1 MAFYEFFVP
10 GKPFGKQ
17 RPRVTRSGHA
27 YTPDQTV
34 MYENL
39 VKTAFLQQYPDCVP
53 GGGPVFIEIGA
64 AFPVPQSWP
73 KKKQAQALDRKI
85 YPGKPDIDNIMKII
99 QDALNNVAY
108 KDDAQIYSAYV
119 LKFYAECP
127 GVKIRMTVGGEHE

>member
-1 MAFYEFFVP
+1 MAYYEFFVP

-17 RPRVTRSGHA
+17 RPRVTRTGHA

-39 VKTAFLQQYPDCVP
+39 VKTTFLQQYPDCVP
-53 GGGPVFIEIGA
+53 EGGPVFIEIGA

-73 KKKQAQALDRKI
+73 KKKRAQALDRKI
-85 YPGKPDIDNIMKII
+85 YPGKPDTDNIMKII

-127 GVKIRMTVGGEHE
+127 GVKIRMTVGEEHE

>member
-17 RPRVTRSGHA
+17 RPRVTRTGHA

-39 VKTAFLQQYPDCVP
+39 VKTTFLQQYPDCVP
-53 GGGPVFIEIGA
+53 EGGPVFIEIGA

-85 YPGKPDIDNIMKII
+85 YPGKPDVDNIMKII

-127 GVKIRMTVGGEHE
+127 GVKIRMTVGEEHE

>member
-1 MAFYEFFVP
+1 MAYYEFFVP

-17 RPRVTRSGHA
+17 RPRVTRTGHA

-73 KKKQAQALDRKI
+73 KKKQAQALARKI
-85 YPGKPDIDNIMKII
+85 YPGKTDIDNIMKII

>member
-39 VKTAFLQQYPDCVP
+39 VKTTFLQQYPDCVP
-53 GGGPVFIEIGA
+53 EGGPVFIEIGA

-73 KKKQAQALDRKI
+73 KKKQALALAGKI
-85 YPGKPDIDNIMKII
+85 HPGKPDIDNIMKII
-99 QDALNNVAY
+99 QDSLNNVAY

-127 GVKIRMTVGGEHE
+127 GVKIRMTVGEEHE

>member
-1 MAFYEFFVP
+1 MAYYEFFVP

-17 RPRVTRSGHA
+17 RPRVTRTGHA

-39 VKTAFLQQYPDCVP
+39 VKTTFLQQYPDCVP

-85 YPGKPDIDNIMKII
+85 YPGKPDVDNIMKII

-108 KDDAQIYSAYV
+108 KDDSQIYSAYV

-127 GVKIRMTVGGEHE
+127 GVKIRMTVVGEHE

>member
-39 VKTAFLQQYPDCVP
+39 VKTTFLQQYPDCVP

-64 AFPVPQSWP
+64 VFPVPQSWP

-85 YPGKPDIDNIMKII
+85 YPGKPDVDNIMKII

-108 KDDAQIYSAYV
+108 KDDSQIYSAYV

>member
-1 MAFYEFFVP
+1 MAYYEFFVP

-17 RPRVTRSGHA
+17 RPRVTRTGHA

-39 VKTAFLQQYPDCVP
+39 VKTTFLQQYPECVP
-53 GGGPVFIEIGA
+53 EGGPVFIEIGA

-73 KKKQAQALDRKI
+73 KKKQALALDRKI

-108 KDDAQIYSAYV
+108 KDDSQIYSAYV

-127 GVKIRMTVGGEHE
+127 GVKIRMTVGGDNE